1 MNTLTG
7 GKSKKQAGLG
17 DIDSRL
23 AEIRDIFAGI
33 FPAPPDKLVVLI
45 FLLLYLEVIY
55 GFLKYLQDELNTVQ
69 REEDVTN
76 GKKTSILEKITLFNK
91 VAEAI
96 GAQFFVEKVQKEPT
110 STTNILTVKRYVKL
124 LEIGEN
130 HDSNFSIDTNKFDKA
145 IEIFSD
151 DLSDIDINIDKV
163 NQIKKELDQ
172 KIQCI
177 IGSGSETGLEKEI
190 FTILDPLTGSLTP
203 TGRLIVGTF
212 LLIYLE
218 ALYGFLSETNV
229 TNNFD
234 NAASAIKQEY
244 CYSLHDQLLHGDL
257 KDKFEAVFTTVESTY
272 KSERK
277 KLIREVETQ
286 IFYRLNPLIPF

>member
-69 REEDVTN
+69 GSADLNECKRS
-76 GKKTSILEKITLFNK
+76 SIFEKITLFNK

-96 GAQFFVEKVQKEPT
+96 GAQFFVEEVRQEPT
-110 STTNILTVKRYVKL
+110 STVNTGMVKRYVKL

-130 HDSNFSIDTNKFDKA
+130 HDSNFSIYTNKFDKA

-151 DLSDIDINIDKV
+151 DLSDIDKV
-163 NQIKKELDQ
+163 NQIKNKLEQ
-172 KIQCI
+172 KIRYI

-218 ALYGFLSETNV
+218 ALYGFLPEDANGLTD
-229 TNNFD
+229 NF
-234 NAASAIKQEY
+234 NKAASAIKQEY

-257 KDKFEAVFTTVESTY
+257 KDKFEAVFTTLNSTY
-272 KSERK
+272 ESERK

>member
-7 GKSKKQAGLG
+7 RKSKKQAGLG

-69 REEDVTN
+69 IEEHVTN

-96 GAQFFVEKVQKEPT
+96 GAQFFVEKVREEPT
-110 STTNILTVKRYVKL
+110 STVNTRMVKRYVKL

-130 HDSNFSIDTNKFDKA
+130 HDSNFSIDTNKFDTA

-151 DLSDIDINIDKV
+151 DLSDINIGKV
-163 NQIKKELDQ
+163 NLIKNKLEQ
-172 KIQCI
+172 KIRYI

-218 ALYGFLSETNV
+218 ALYGFLPENPNGSTD
-229 TNNFD
+229 NFK

-244 CYSLHDQLLHGDL
+244 CYSLHDRLLHGDL
-257 KDKFEAVFTTVESTY
+257 KDKFEAVFTTLYSGHE
-272 KSERK
+272 SERK
-277 KLIREVETQ
+277 ELIREVETQ